1 MTIKTRVPGIA
12 ATTAVLLAL
21 AWMPSAAQDRPAAQ
35 PPNPVRH
42 DVARQGKEIL
52 VLRTHRLQAGGHEQ
66 FYLASREDVWPY
78 FERMG
83 ARVVGQWKVIRTDAM
98 APQGEEDVY
107 RLVRYASIEHWEST
121 RFQRTTAGDGPA
133 FDKDQKGRK
142 ERAAIEL
149 GSRGAYFLQG
159 ETAPG
164 GPYFLPPLRESYEL
178 VESGKRPAVTE
189 PHIPVRVDVAQP
201 GVEIVAIRYQR
212 IQKGAFD
219 RFVELTRAHVWPWEE
234 KLGARPIGQWK
245 VIFPNSSGVTERARG
260 TTLLTAES
268 ADYDEVITM
277 TRYASAA
284 HHEAMSPDRAVHMG
298 GNGPDWQAWRSAL
311 EAQQKVTLLAKEE
324 IAQGVQYQ
332 SPPAYLPGLPER
344 YRKLDR

>member
-1 MTIKTRVPGIA
+1 MKGLVALVMLLVPI
-12 ATTAVLLAL
+12 
-21 AWMPSAAQDRPAAQ
+21 MPAAAQDRTAAQ

-42 DVARQGKEIL
+42 DVAKPGKEIL
-52 VLRTHRLQAGGHEQ
+52 VLRNHRLQAGGHEQ

-83 ARVVGQWKVIRTDAM
+83 ARVVGQWKVIRTDAVR
-98 APQGEEDVY
+98 AAGQEDVY
-107 RLVRYASIEHWEST
+107 RLVRYAGIEHWEAT

-133 FDKDQKGRK
+133 FEKDQKGRK
-142 ERAAIEL
+142 ERATIEV

-164 GPYFLPPLRESYEL
+164 GPYFMPPLRESHEL
-178 VESGKRPAVTE
+178 VESGRRPAATE

-201 GVEIVAIRYQR
+201 GVEVVAIRYQR

-245 VIFPNSSGVTERARG
+245 VIFPSASGVTERSRG
-260 TTLLTAES
+260 TTLMTAES
-268 ADYDEVITM
+268 AEYDEVITM
-277 TRYASAA
+277 TRYASPA

-298 GNGPDWQAWRSAL
+298 GNGPDWQAYRFGARGTA
-311 EAQQKVTLLAKEE
+311 EGDAPREGGDRPGTAIPEPAQL
-324 IAQGVQYQ
+324 
-332 SPPAYLPGLPER
+332 SPGLAGAISQGR
-344 YRKLDR
+344 SMRARRN